1 MPARP
6 AVQWRL
12 HSAMGKPAPE
22 AIQVRETVGCSLPSP
37 HSIESCSASLGCVFS
52 TSNVPCDDGLFCNG
66 SDSCVGGGC
75 AIHNGDPCT
84 GLGECLDVCSEE
96 ADSCIASFGHECS
109 SDANVCTDD
118 VCNGLGT
125 CIHVLNSAPCDDGVF
140 CNGQDFC
147 SDGLCQLSIGNPCSA
162 SDPCADSCDEGAG
175 ICTAPASTP
184 CADDANVC
192 TDDMCDGSGSCVH
205 VPNAAPCDDG
215 DLCTLTDG
223 CTAGA
228 CIATDAR
235 PFSSIKFVAQKKGGA
250 ANDKLALKATI
261 PGAAMTDGP
270 ADSGVLLEL
279 QGADG
284 SLLYGSSMPAEH
296 FVDAGLKGTTFKFR
310 DTNAEFASANGIAS
324 VTIKRNTNR
333 DEVRAKLKMRGTDI
347 PAVVDET
354 QLTASLLVGGSPT
367 SGRCGSV
374 TGLACS
380 KKGTSKLTCSNW
392 PGRRLNGRDLL
403 LACRQDRNRRD
414 RLA

>member
-1 MPARP
+1 
-6 AVQWRL
+6 
-12 HSAMGKPAPE
+12 
-22 AIQVRETVGCSLPSP
+22 
-37 HSIESCSASLGCVFS
+37 
-52 TSNVPCDDGLFCNG
+52 
-66 SDSCVGGGC
+66 
-75 AIHNGDPCT
+75 
-84 GLGECLDVCSEE
+84 LDVCSEE

-162 SDPCADSCDEGAG
+162 SDPCADSCD
-175 ICTAPASTP
+175 
-184 CADDANVC
+184 
-192 TDDMCDGSGSCVH
+192 
-205 VPNAAPCDDG
+205 
-215 DLCTLTDG
+215 
-223 CTAGA
+223 
-228 CIATDAR
+228 
-235 PFSSIKFVAQKKGGA
+235 
-250 ANDKLALKATI
+250 
-261 PGAAMTDGP
+261 
-270 ADSGVLLEL
+270 
-279 QGADG
+279 
-284 SLLYGSSMPAEH
+284 
-296 FVDAGLKGTTFKFR
+296 GLKGTTFKFR

-392 PGRRLNGRDLL
+392 PGRRLNDRDLL

>member
-1 MPARP
+1 
-6 AVQWRL
+6 
-12 HSAMGKPAPE
+12 
-22 AIQVRETVGCSLPSP
+22 
-37 HSIESCSASLGCVFS
+37 
-52 TSNVPCDDGLFCNG
+52 
-66 SDSCVGGGC
+66 
-75 AIHNGDPCT
+75 
-84 GLGECLDVCSEE
+84 
-96 ADSCIASFGHECS
+96 
-109 SDANVCTDD
+109 
-118 VCNGLGT
+118 LGT